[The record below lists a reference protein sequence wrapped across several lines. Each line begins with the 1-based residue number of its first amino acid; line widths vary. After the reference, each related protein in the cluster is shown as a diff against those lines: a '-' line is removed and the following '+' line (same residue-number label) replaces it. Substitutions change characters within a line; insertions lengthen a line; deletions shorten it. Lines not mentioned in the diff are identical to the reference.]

1 MGIAKDS
8 LSQAQKQEI
17 EQLRQFAA
25 RMGLTPLMNSTKWRY
40 AIDAVTEVLP
50 GAKYRCKLI
59 KAKQEPG
66 EWVVGFPTGLPLYN
80 AIDWVEIDLTDKKLK
95 AAREAI
101 TVAWQTGQI
110 PHEMRAGVL
119 RLTAYAKR

>member
-50 GAKYRCKLI
+50 GAKYRFKPI

-66 EWVVGFPTGLPLYN
+66 EWQEGFPVGLPLYN
-80 AIDWVEIDLTDKKLK
+80 AIDWIEIDLSDKKLK
-95 AAREAI
+95 ASREAI
-101 TVAWQTGQI
+101 AAAWQTGQI